1 MTGKDE
7 PRSWFRIEAKA
18 ADGDEPSSA
27 DVHIYDEIGERWY
40 GGGVGARSFAEQID
54 ALDVDTIRLH
64 LNSPGGAAWDGIT
77 IMNSLIRHRARIEVT
92 VDGLAAS
99 AASAIA
105 MAGDKITMARG
116 SMMMIHD
123 ASGGCW
129 GPASLMEDTAGILH
143 KLSDSYADIY
153 TARAGKDRAHWR
165 EQMRA
170 ESWYTAEEAVAAGLA
185 DEWSDAVDEV
195 DETGAETRVHLD
207 PRMRY
212 DMAMRARA
220 AAPVAPELP
229 VSTESGDPNR
239 KDEAMAYGDLQA
251 GLRERLGV
259 TDADASDETL
269 LAALDETLTEQADTT
284 TETAAAAAL
293 PEGTVAIDA
302 TVLAELQSNAR
313 LGAEARAEQESTR
326 RDAIVATAL
335 REGRITAASRDAWRA
350 QLDTNEEGTTNLLA
364 SLAKNTVPVEEVGH
378 SDTLTSSE
386 DSLYAAMYPATEK
399 EA

>member
-1 MTGKDE
+1 MAA
-7 PRSWFRIEAKA
+7 FR
-18 ADGDEPSSA
+18 
-27 DVHIYDEIGERWY
+27 
-40 GGGVGARSFAEQID
+40 
-54 ALDVDTIRLH
+54 
-64 LNSPGGAAWDGIT
+64 
-77 IMNSLIRHRARIEVT
+77 
-92 VDGLAAS
+92 DGLAGALKN
-99 AASAIA
+99 ALPVLVVAAIA

-153 TARAGKDRAHWR
+153 TARAGKERAHWR

-185 DEWSDAVDEV
+185 DEWSDAVDEL
-195 DETGAETRVHLD
+195 DETGAETRIHID

-269 LAALDETLTEQADTT
+269 LAALDEALDEQADTT

-313 LGAEARAEQESTR
+313 LGAEARAEQQRER
-326 RDAIVATAL
+326 RDGIVAAAL
-335 REGRITAASRDAWRA
+335 REGRITAQSRDDWRA
-350 QLDTNEEGTTNLLA
+350 RLDKDEKGYAEVLA
-364 SLAKNTVPVEEVGH
+364 SLPKNTVNVEEVGH